1 MLYRLG
7 YEAGRYVSM
16 ERLIELSK
24 ERYYETL
31 EKSSVSWHDGR
42 HDIWPYVEYLL
53 FTIDELYQGF
63 QQRFLQLATRRG
75 EKTTNVIEAL
85 NAKEGEFTIRQIE
98 FECPGVSRETIKAVL
113 KKNSGCFVCTGH
125 GVSARWR
132 RIRKIGQKS

>member
-24 ERYYETL
+24 DRYYETL
-31 EKSSVSWHDGR
+31 EKSSESWHEGK

-53 FTIDELYQGF
+53 FTIDELYKGF
-63 QQRFLQLATRRG
+63 QQRFLQLATRCG
-75 EKTTNVIEAL
+75 EKSTSVIEVL
-85 NAKEGEFTIRQIE
+85 NAQEGEFTVRQVE
-98 FECPGVSRETIKAVL
+98 FACPGVSRETIKAVL
-113 KKNSGCFVCTGH
+113 KKHADCFACTGH

-132 RIRKIGQKS
+132 RIKEIIC